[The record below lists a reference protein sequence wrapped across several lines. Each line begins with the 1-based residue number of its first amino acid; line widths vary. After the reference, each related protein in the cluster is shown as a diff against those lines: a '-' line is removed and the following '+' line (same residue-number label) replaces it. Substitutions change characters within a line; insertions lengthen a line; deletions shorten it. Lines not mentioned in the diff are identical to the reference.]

1 MAKKNGTRT
10 RAEAK
15 KLMWEYYRDNKAS
28 LPKWIVEFREEIIE
42 GLVSGSETDIVF
54 NEYRSEGGAAVSC
67 ENLAREQKQICPPN
81 YTNSVKFYR
90 R

>member
-28 LPKWIVEFREEIIE
+28 LPKWIGECREEILSNLI
-42 GLVSGSETDIVF
+42 GGGSVSVAFSIAIGNVDHDTDPA
-54 NEYRSEGGAAVSC
+54 EQTLQDTCCSKAA
-67 ENLAREQKQICPPN
+67 
-81 YTNSVKFYR
+81 
-90 R
+90 

>member
-28 LPKWIVEFREEIIE
+28 LPKWIGEFREEIISRLIV
-42 GLVSGSETDIVF
+42 GDTVSEIFRDLSAVDETRV
-54 NEYRSEGGAAVSC
+54 AA
-67 ENLAREQKQICPPN
+67 
-81 YTNSVKFYR
+81 
-90 R
+90 